1 MKKLVQFMLTVFMAM
16 LATACANKNIP
27 APFTPTDLNAK
38 VTSGEYVQKVDNFVV
53 LFDASSSMALDN
65 NWQSKLEKA
74 KLVANNMNNTIPAS
88 LKLQSALR
96 VFGPNQCAK
105 DGCSL
110 NQAMAAYS
118 RDGYGK
124 AIAAINRTAGLT
136 PMSPAIGSSSS
147 DLNPAKGDIAVIV
160 ISDGVENVDGPAAKA
175 AQALKDTYK
184 DRVCIYTILI
194 GDDVQGKAVME
205 AVAKSSGCGFATDEN
220 AVATPDGMASF
231 VEKVFLK
238 KGEKKACPPPAAP
251 PEEKKS
257 FTIELK
263 VEFDFDKADIRPQY
277 YKELLAFGDF
287 IRNHPD
293 HSVNLE
299 GHTDNFGTEK
309 YNAKLSQRRA
319 DNVRA
324 FLLKN
329 FDGTIDP
336 AKLTTTAHA
345 FKKPVASNDT
355 KEGRQKNRRVYAT
368 FTYMK

>member
-1 MKKLVQFMLTVFMAM
+1 MKKLMQFMFTVFMAM

-38 VTSGEYVQKVDNFVV
+38 VVSGEYVQKVDNFVV
-53 LFDASSSMALDN
+53 LFDASSSMYMDST
-65 NWQSKLEKA
+65 WQSKLEKA
-74 KLVANNMNNTIPAS
+74 KLVANNMNNTIPSS

-96 VFGPNQCAK
+96 VFGPTQCA
-105 DGCSL
+105 DGACSL
-110 NQAMAAYS
+110 NQSMAAYNKDS
-118 RDGYGK
+118 YGK
-124 AIAAINRTAGLT
+124 AISAIDRATGLT

-147 DLNPAKGDIAVIV
+147 DLSPAKGDIAIIV
-160 ISDGVENVDGPAAKA
+160 ISDGIENMAGPAAKA
-175 AQALKDTYK
+175 AQALKDSYK

-194 GDDVQGKAVME
+194 GDDPQGKALME
-205 AVAKSSGCGFATDEN
+205 AVAKASGCGFATDEN
-220 AVATPDGMASF
+220 AVATPEGMASF

-238 KGEKKACPPPAAP
+238 KADKKACPPPAPIA
-251 PEEKKS
+251 EEKKT
-257 FTIELK
+257 FTVELK
-263 VEFDFDKADIRPQY
+263 VEFDFDKAEIRPQY
-277 YKELLAFGDF
+277 YKELIAFGDF

-299 GHTDNFGTEK
+299 GHTDNYGTEK

-329 FDGTIDP
+329 FDGTINP

-345 FKKPVASNDT
+345 FKKPIASNDT
-355 KEGRQKNRRVYAT
+355 KEGRQKNRRVFAT